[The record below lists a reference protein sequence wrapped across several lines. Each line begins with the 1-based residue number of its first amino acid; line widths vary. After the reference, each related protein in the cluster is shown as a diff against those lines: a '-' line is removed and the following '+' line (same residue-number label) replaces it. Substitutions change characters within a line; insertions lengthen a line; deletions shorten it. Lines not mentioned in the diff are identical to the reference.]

1 MEALDTFKIKDDLE
15 VIIRFTEKKDVDT
28 IIKIESISFPKEEAA
43 SEKSFRE
50 RFAIFPENFLV
61 AELKKEK

>member
-28 IIKIESISFPKEEAA
+28 IIKIESICFPKEEAA
-43 SEKSFRE
+43 SEKSLRE
-50 RFAIFPENFLV
+50 RFAT
-61 AELKKEK
+61 